1 MPTVRGGH
9 PVARPRQ
16 EVPSYGA
23 GGRVVVTALLLC
35 WAPTGC
41 AAIYSN
47 VPDARARFVVA
58 PTEGVAERSVN
69 ADIAVRRQGVIHVSA
84 PCAYA
89 VLADVAAWS
98 KWDQSIVSTRWV
110 SGHGMERGAVFE
122 QVFDGFTAHS
132 RVLLAEP
139 GHVLRWRGRA
149 PDDSGP
155 VGVHTWTLFALGED
169 TTLVLN
175 DEHFHAWYTRPVG
188 WFTDLGISTQ
198 FDGTIR
204 DLDLE
209 AQKRCAR
216 PH

>member
-1 MPTVRGGH
+1 MEASSGTLDTPLPPSHVS
-9 PVARPRQ
+9 ARMARR
-16 EVPSYGA
+16 YA
-23 GGRVVVTALLLC
+23 AFAAL
-35 WAPTGC
+35 WAVSSSGC
-41 AAIYSN
+41 AAVYSN

-58 PTEGVAERSVN
+58 PTRSVAEQPN
-69 ADIAVRRQGVIHVSA
+69 DADIAVRRQGVIHASPRCV
-84 PCAYA
+84 YA
-89 VLADVAAWS
+89 VLADVTAWS
-98 KWDQSIVSTRWV
+98 SWDQSIVSTRWV
-110 SGHGMERGAVFE
+110 SGQGMKRGAVFE

-132 RVLLAEP
+132 RVLLANP

-155 VGVHTWTLFALGED
+155 VGVHTWTLIALGED

-188 WFTDLGISTQ
+188 WFTDIGISTQ

-209 AQKRCAR
+209 AQKRCSQAQ
-216 PH
+216 